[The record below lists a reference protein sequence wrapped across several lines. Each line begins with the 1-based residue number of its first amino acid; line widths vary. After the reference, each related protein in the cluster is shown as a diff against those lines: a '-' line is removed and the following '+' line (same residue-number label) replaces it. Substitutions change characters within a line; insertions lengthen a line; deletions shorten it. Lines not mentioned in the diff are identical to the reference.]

1 MRIFTKKSLIYVALC
16 AIAPFLNTVD
26 SYAQP
31 TSTLTVGTGTT
42 SGYYA
47 PLYSCYGYSY
57 TQQIYTAAQIIAA
70 NGGVAPSSNTI
81 TKIRFFSNSSS
92 TTTTSAS
99 NGWTV
104 YMGSTATSTFAS
116 NTSWVPA
123 SSMTQVFT
131 GTVTF
136 PAPNNWVELVL
147 ATPFIWDGT
156 SNIVVAVD
164 ENVASWNC
172 TLYWNST
179 VTTGAQTIYYY
190 NDNTNPNPATPPTAN
205 GTTTTRPNIQF
216 EFLVSPNNTGV
227 NNITVPQLPFC
238 SGIQEVSAVVHNY
251 GSNIVDNVN
260 VNWTVDGVLQAP
272 VTLATAID
280 MENTTA
286 GPEATV
292 VLGDVNFDY
301 AVAKSIKAWTS
312 MPNGVADTKPSNDST
327 TGSITAELLGINDLQ
342 ISPQDTTIC
351 SDITIAL
358 NAGTHPQ
365 NPIYIWNNGQLTQ
378 SINVSQP
385 GTYSVKVQN
394 TDGCFDRDTVTV
406 TVHPNP
412 LINSIAIIDN
422 GNGTFTFNVIGA
434 QNIDTYTWNFD
445 DGSSMVNGTG
455 IPGQQIHSFADCGEY
470 NVTLTVRNDCD
481 EIVTTRLVNI
491 DCETTGIDN
500 ISALQKEISIYPNPS
515 RSKVTISN
523 KASIKMKEISIVNL
537 MGQSVYKNEKVN
549 ATQIEINTTG
559 FAAGIYNIMINT
571 EKGMITKKLEII
583 N

>member
-1 MRIFTKKSLIYVALC
+1 MRKFTKKGLVYIAFC
-16 AIAPFLNTVD
+16 AIALFLNSAD

-42 SGYYA
+42 SGYLA

-81 TKIRFFSNSSS
+81 TKIRFFSNTSS

-116 NTSWVPA
+116 TTSWVPVT
-123 SSMTQVFT
+123 SMSQVFS

-136 PAPNNWVELVL
+136 PSPGNWVELVL
-147 ATPFIWDGT
+147 ATPFIWDGI

-164 ENVASWNC
+164 ENVASYNC

-190 NDNTNPNPATPPTAN
+190 SDPTNPNPASPPTAS

-216 EFLVSPNNTGV
+216 EFLVSPDNAGV

-251 GSNIVDNVN
+251 GSNIINNVN
-260 VNWTVDGVLQAP
+260 VNWSVDGVLQAP
-272 VTLATAID
+272 VTLTTTID
-280 MENTTA
+280 MENTIA

-292 VLGDVNFDY
+292 VLGDVDFDY
-301 AVAKSIKAWTS
+301 TVAKSIKAWTS
-312 MPNGVADTKPSNDST
+312 MPNSVADTKPSNDS
-327 TGSITAELLGINDLQ
+327 GSASITAALLGINDFL

-351 SDITIAL
+351 SGDNITL
-358 NAGTHPQ
+358 DAGAHPSD
-365 NPIYIWNNGQLTQ
+365 PIYIWDNGTLTQ
-378 SINVSQP
+378 TRQVSTS

-394 TDGCFDRDTVTV
+394 TDGCFARDTITI
-406 TVHPNP
+406 TVHPDP
-412 LINSIAIIDN
+412 VVNSIAIIDN
-422 GNGTFTFNVIGA
+422 GDGTFTFNVIGA
-434 QNIDTYTWNFD
+434 QNIDSYTWNFD
-445 DGSSMVNGTG
+445 DGSNVINGTG
-455 IPGQQIHSFADCGEY
+455 IPGQQIHGFTIPDEY
-470 NVTLTVRNDCD
+470 NVTLTLRNQCG
-481 EIVTTRLVNI
+481 EIVVTRLVKI
-491 DCETTGIDN
+491 DPPTTGIDN
-500 ISALQKEISIYPNPS
+500 LSALQKEISIYPNPS
-515 RSKVTISN
+515 KSKVVISN
-523 KASIKMKEISIVNL
+523 KANIKMKEISIVNL
-537 MGQSVYKNEKVN
+537 MGQNVYKNEKVN
-549 ATQIEINTTG
+549 AEQIEINTTG
-559 FAAGIYNIMINT
+559 FAAGIYNVMINT
-571 EKGMITKKLEII
+571 EKGMVIKKLEII

>member
-1 MRIFTKKSLIYVALC
+1 MRKFTKKSLLYTALC
-16 AIAPFLNTVD
+16 AIAPFLHSAD

-42 SGYYA
+42 SGYLA

-104 YMGSTATSTFAS
+104 YMGSTGTSTFAS
-116 NTSWVPA
+116 NTSWVPTT
-123 SSMTQVFT
+123 SMSQVFS

-147 ATPFIWDGT
+147 ATPFVWDGV

-190 NDNTNPNPATPPTAN
+190 NDNTNPNPASPPTAN

-216 EFLVSPNNTGV
+216 EFLVSPDNAGV

-251 GSNIVDNVN
+251 GSNIINNVN
-260 VNWTVDGVLQAP
+260 VNWSVDGVLQTP
-272 VTLATAID
+272 VTATTTID

-286 GPEATV
+286 GPEATI

-312 MPNGVADTKPSNDST
+312 MPNSVADTKPTNDSNT
-327 TGSITAELLGINDLQ
+327 TSITAALLGINNLQ

-351 SDITIAL
+351 SGATIAL
-358 NAGTHPQ
+358 DAGSHPQ

-394 TDGCFDRDTVTV
+394 TDGCFDRDTVTI
-406 TVHPNP
+406 TVHPDP

-434 QNIDTYTWNFD
+434 QNIDSYTWNFG
-445 DGSSMVNGTG
+445 DGSSMTNGTG
-455 IPGQQIHSFADCGEY
+455 IPGQQIHTFADCGEY
-470 NVTLTVRNDCD
+470 TVTLTVRNDCG
-481 EIVTTRLVNI
+481 EIVTTRLVNFE
-491 DCETTGIDN
+491 CATTGIDN
-500 ISALQKEISIYPNPS
+500 VSALQKEISIYPNPS
-515 RSKVTISN
+515 RSKVTVSN
-523 KASIKMKEISIVNL
+523 KVNIKMKEISIVNL
-537 MGQSVYKNEKVN
+537 MGQSVYKNDKVN

-571 EKGMITKKLEII
+571 EKGMVTKKLEII

>member
-1 MRIFTKKSLIYVALC
+1 MKIFTKKSLIYAALC
-16 AIAPFLNTVD
+16 AVAPFLNSVD

-42 SGYYA
+42 SGYLA

-92 TTTTSAS
+92 TTTTAAS
-99 NGWTV
+99 NGWTI

-116 NTSWVPA
+116 NTSWVPLA
-123 SSMTQVFT
+123 SMSQVFT

-136 PAPNNWVELVL
+136 PAPGNWVELVL
-147 ATPFIWDGT
+147 ATPFVWDGT

-190 NDNTNPNPATPPTAN
+190 NDYTNPDPASPPTAG

-216 EFLVSPNNTGV
+216 EFLVSPNNAGV
-227 NNITVPQLPFC
+227 SDITVPQLPFC

-251 GSNIVDNVN
+251 GSNIINNVN
-260 VNWTVDGVLQAP
+260 VNWSIDGVLQAP
-272 VTLATAID
+272 VTLSTAID

-301 AVAKSIKAWTS
+301 TVPKLIKAWTS
-312 MPNGVADTKPSNDST
+312 MPNSVADTKPVNDSSAA
-327 TGSITAELLGINDLQ
+327 SITAALLGINDLL

-351 SDITIAL
+351 SGETIVL
-358 NAGTHPQ
+358 NAGVHPQ
-365 NPIYIWNNGQLTQ
+365 DPIYIWNNGQLTPT
-378 SINVSQP
+378 INVSQP

-394 TDGCFDRDTVTV
+394 TDGCFDRDTITV
-406 TVHPNP
+406 TVYPDP
-412 LINSIAIIDN
+412 VVNSIAIIDN
-422 GNGTFTFNVIGA
+422 GDGTFTFNVIGA
-434 QNIDTYTWNFD
+434 QNIDSYTWSFG
-445 DGSSMVNGTG
+445 DGSNEINDNGM
-455 IPGQQIHSFADCGEY
+455 PGQQIHGYTVPGSY
-470 NVTLTVRNDCD
+470 TVTLTLRNECG
-481 EIVTTRLVNI
+481 EVVVTRVVTI
-491 DCETTGIDN
+491 SAPTGIDDV
-500 ISALQKEISIYPNPS
+500 SALQKEISVYPNPS
-515 RSKVTISN
+515 KSKVIIAN
-523 KASIKMKEISIVNL
+523 KANIKMMEISIVNL
-537 MGQSVYKNEKVN
+537 MGQQVYKNDKIN
-549 ATQIEINTTG
+549 AVQVEINTTG
-559 FAAGIYNIMINT
+559 FAAGIYNVMINT
-571 EKGMITKKLEII
+571 EKGMVTKKLEII